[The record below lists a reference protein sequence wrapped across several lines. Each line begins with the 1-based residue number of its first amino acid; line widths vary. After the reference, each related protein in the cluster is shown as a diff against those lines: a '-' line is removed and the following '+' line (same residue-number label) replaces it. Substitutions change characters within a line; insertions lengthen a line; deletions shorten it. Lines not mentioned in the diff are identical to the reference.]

1 VASENRGLSPGASE
15 LETALRRFELRMLQE
30 LGYAVELARE
40 AGSGAPIEAG
50 RDYWYVAERG
60 PVRAEEG
67 REPANAVRLRG
78 LTLIDLERGRLEDA
92 ATAAQAKQLMRL
104 LINHSLNGQELATR
118 ALVRDLMTLSP
129 DPSPRGEG
137 SNSTPKGEGSTPE

>member
-1 VASENRGLSPGASE
+1 
-15 LETALRRFELRMLQE
+15 MLQE

-60 PVRAEEG
+60 PVRAVEG
-67 REPANAVRLRG
+67 EMPANAVRLRG
-78 LTLIDLERGRLEDA
+78 LTLIDLERGRFEDA
-92 ATAAQAKQLMRL
+92 ATVAQAKQLMRL

-118 ALVRDLMTLSP
+118 ALVRDLQSL
-129 DPSPRGEG
+129 G
-137 SNSTPKGEGSTPE
+137 NPE